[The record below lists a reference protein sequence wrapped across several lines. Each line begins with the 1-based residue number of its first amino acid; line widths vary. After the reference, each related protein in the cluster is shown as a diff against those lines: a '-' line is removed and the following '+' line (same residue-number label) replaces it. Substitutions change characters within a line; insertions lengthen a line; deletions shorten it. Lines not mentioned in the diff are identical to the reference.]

1 MHKAHF
7 RKQGDYWIVGLGD
20 RRQKLKLA
28 KGLDYLAQLLRS
40 PHQEIHALALAGADS
55 TSSDT
60 NEVLDSQARAVYQR
74 RISEL
79 RAELAEAE
87 RFNDLGRAA
96 KLSEVLDEVEAH
108 IAGAIG
114 LGGRVRRS
122 TSDAERARVAVTTRI
137 RSAIAQIREVDD
149 YLGRHLASSII
160 TGNFCCYRP
169 APADCIDWTF

>member
-20 RRQKLKLA
+20 RRHKLKLA
-28 KGLDYLAQLLRS
+28 KGLDYPAQLLRS
-40 PHQEIHALALAGADS
+40 PHQEIQALALAGADS

-60 NEVLDSQARAVYQR
+60 NEVLDSQARAEYRR

-169 APADCIDWTF
+169 APADCIDW